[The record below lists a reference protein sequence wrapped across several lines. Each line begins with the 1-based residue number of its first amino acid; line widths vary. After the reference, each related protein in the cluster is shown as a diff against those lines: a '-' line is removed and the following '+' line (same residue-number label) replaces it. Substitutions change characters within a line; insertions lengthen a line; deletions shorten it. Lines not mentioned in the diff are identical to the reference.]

1 MDLTVGLISW
11 TTVCSMDWLYDC
23 WRNQIGWEEEKCRG
37 LEKYW
42 WQSQEGSRNCSRSNS
57 KRKSSPKLLWRK
69 KNDEEI
75 KRAKGNKRGIG
86 VRTEE
91 QKGKGG
97 QRGECGSYHRGGT
110 STGRV
115 SKTGGEV
122 KWRAVKSF
130 EKRARAHNNCL
141 LSFWHPPPHLPLS
154 VSQHSRQT
162 ACSYWP
168 TPTRAAQTLAAREGW
183 GGRANLLQ
191 PKQAS
196 VNEKWRKRPK
206 NAKWGLGERGSA
218 LKIKFQ
224 EHP

>member
-1 MDLTVGLISW
+1 M
-11 TTVCSMDWLYDC
+11 
-23 WRNQIGWEEEKCRG
+23 
-37 LEKYW
+37 
-42 WQSQEGSRNCSRSNS
+42 
-57 KRKSSPKLLWRK
+57 
-69 KNDEEI
+69 
-75 KRAKGNKRGIG
+75 IG

-97 QRGECGSYHRGGT
+97 QRGESGSFHPGGT

-122 KWRAVKSF
+122 KWRAVKSL
-130 EKRARAHNNCL
+130 EKRARALNNCL

-168 TPTRAAQTLAAREGW
+168 TPTQAAQTLAAREGW

-196 VNEKWRKRPK
+196 VSEKWKKRPK
-206 NAKWGLGERGSA
+206 NAKWGLGEGGSA
-218 LKIKFQ
+218 LSFKNILKTKKSRIPESIYCAWISEAQLFNMRTVRRNMSI
-224 EHP
+224 